1 MLSKAGIT
9 NVRTSAVTGNVGTSP
24 ITGDAIL
31 LPCTEVAGSIYS
43 VDAADDCFIV
53 DPAKLTSAVGAM
65 ATLFTDLAGRVDPDF
80 TNLGAGNIGGL
91 TLAPGLYK
99 YSTALLITSDVILLG
114 LPTDIWIFQVAQ
126 FLQLDS
132 GVRVT
137 LEGGALAKNVY
148 WAVTEQAVLGTTS
161 HFEGTLLSATAINMK
176 TNATINGRLFA
187 QTAIT
192 LEKNTVTLPFL
203 A

>member
-99 YSTALLITSDVILLG
+99 YSTALLITSDVILRG
-114 LPTDIWIFQVAQ
+114 SPTDIWIIQVAQ

-132 GVRVT
+132 GVRIT
-137 LEGGALAKNVY
+137 LAGGALAKNVY
-148 WAVTEQAVLGTTS
+148 WAVTE
-161 HFEGTLLSATAINMK
+161 
-176 TNATINGRLFA
+176 
-187 QTAIT
+187 
-192 LEKNTVTLPFL
+192 
-203 A
+203 